1 MSNTTC
7 PKCKFSDHLE
17 DILYCQ
23 ECGTLLI
30 NQCTNQNC
38 DTNISDCDDYI
49 YIPDN
54 AKYCPYC
61 GYETTY
67 KQQGFFE

>member
-1 MSNTTC
+1 MSDVTC
-7 PKCKFSDHLE
+7 PNCEFSDHLE

-23 ECGTLLI
+23 ECGILLV
-30 NQCTNQNC
+30 NQCTNKDC
-38 DTNISDCDDYI
+38 DTNIPDCDD

-61 GYETTY
+61 GFETTY
-67 KQQGFFE
+67 KEQGFFK